1 MKNRAQSGWYRW
13 AVLGLLAAW
22 AVEMAPSLAAQ
33 RIQTQK
39 PRYHWYKL
47 TERDGV
53 QVYAKDHQDRSL
65 PALRGVGVV
74 EASVQDILAV
84 LFDVSRNCEWVER
97 CAESRVLKTIG
108 ETRRV
113 VYSRSTAPWPVSDR
127 DVIVRTSV
135 QYDATTGNVRSGFK
149 SVRSFPGAE
158 PVDGVVRMPRL
169 TGYYLLVP
177 LGDARTRLTFEVDA
191 DPGGALPAFL
201 VKWASRSLP
210 VDQINGLRR
219 QVKRLRADAR
229 ERVANWRLWA
239 DPAAADTPAA
249 AP

>member
-1 MKNRAQSGWYRW
+1 MAYG
-13 AVLGLLAAW
+13 VLAAC
-22 AVEMAPSLAAQ
+22 AFGFSSSLAAQ

-39 PRYHWYKL
+39 PKYHWYKL

-53 QVYAKDHQDRSL
+53 QVYAKDHPDRSL
-65 PALRGVGVV
+65 PAFRGVGVV
-74 EASVQDILAV
+74 EASVQDVLAV

-97 CAESRVLKTIG
+97 CAESRVLKRIG
-108 ETRRV
+108 ETGRI

-135 QYDATTGNVRSGFK
+135 QHDARTGNVRSGFK

-169 TGYYLLVP
+169 AGYYLLVP
-177 LGDARTRLTFEVDA
+177 LGEKRTRVTFEVDA

-229 ERVANWRLWA
+229 QRVAEWRLWSH
-239 DPAAADTPAA
+239 PAAARSTT
-249 AP
+249 APTR